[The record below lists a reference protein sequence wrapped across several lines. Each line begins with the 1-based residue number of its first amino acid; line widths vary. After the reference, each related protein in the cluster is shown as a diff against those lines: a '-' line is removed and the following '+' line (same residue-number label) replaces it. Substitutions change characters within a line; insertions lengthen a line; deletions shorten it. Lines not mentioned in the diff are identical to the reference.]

1 MKQSKPI
8 FYDEKRRRWFFTRRA
23 LEISGAVL
31 TLLVVTFFFSVM
43 HLVALP
49 SLLLRNTTPTLRP
62 APVDRTAAT
71 RRAAPRAERKKRV
84 AALGQS
90 PDKYGPTGPERMAFY
105 VPDDAFGFVSLTRH
119 YRDLDYLIPVEL
131 LTTTADGTLT
141 VVDSQNGIHTGID
154 SDEAIRLKAVDKM
167 HLWLAATEKEQAA
180 LGTPFD
186 LRVMALVQNSDG
198 TIFQTEKLAAMLANP
213 AARQRLERNLTN
225 YVVGMHEVGLCLDL
239 ESVPDKSQADFGSLV
254 AELETQLHAKGLEL
268 LISLPA
274 ADWSYDYAFFGE
286 HSDSIVL
293 MNYDQHWQTSAPGPI
308 AAQDWFTANLEKIL
322 TIVPARKIVMGIA
335 NYGYDWTVDK
345 KKREPAEPVSVQE
358 AFVRAYESES
368 EIQFDDDSL
377 NPHYSYEDDQNRVH
391 QVWFTD
397 AVTAY
402 NELRAAERAGVR
414 GTAVWRLGLSD
425 TSMWKIWDTLHP
437 DDATRAL
444 LLDVGAGP
452 DLILEGPNTGDI
464 WKMLDAPKRGVRE
477 IDYDA
482 RSDTIDGE
490 RYKQVPLSWRIEQ
503 MGAVPGKIA
512 LSFDDGPDPQWT
524 PQILDILKEKNAP
537 AVFFAIGENANRYPG
552 LLKREFEDGHEIG
565 NHTYTHEHFDENSPG
580 SAIHFE
586 LNLTQRL
593 IESTLH
599 VKTVLFRPPYGIDH
613 QPETANEVSMF
624 PIPQEMGYMLVGAQ
638 IDPDDWGSPGGG
650 APPSADEIVKRVMA
664 QVSKGHIILMHDG
677 GGDRSQTVLALPR
690 VIDALRAAHFQI
702 VPVSE
707 LVNQTRAQVM
717 PPVTGE
723 ELWAVRA
730 NGFIFGLLYVLR
742 VGIASIFIIGILMVS
757 GRALIIGLLGLIE
770 KLRKGPGEHP
780 EFQPAVSVLIPAYNE
795 EEVIVQTV
803 NSALAAD
810 FPKKE
815 IIVVNDGSTDRTREL
830 LEEHFGADSR
840 VRILHQPNRGKSA
853 ALANAL
859 EAATG
864 TIIVT
869 IDADTTIDS
878 AAIRKLVRNFADPRV
893 GAVAG
898 NVKVGNRTRWLTRWQ
913 ALEYITSQNMEK
925 RAFDLLNCI
934 PVVPGAV
941 GAWRVEAMQA
951 AGGFSSQT
959 VAEDTD
965 LTIAIRRA
973 GWRISYDEEA
983 IGYTQAP
990 ETAGA
995 LIRQRFRW
1003 TFGTLQSVWKHRDT
1017 VGRPKYGTLGLVAL
1031 PNIFLFQLLLPLFSP
1046 VIDLLFLLSLLL
1058 WGLSRFHISQGLP
1071 LGTWTTQDMERSVV
1085 FFLGFMVID
1094 LLACVIAFALER
1106 KEDWSLLLPLVLQ
1119 RFYYRQMMY
1128 VVLFRALM
1136 QAVKGRPV
1144 GWRGV
1149 EPELPKKR
1157 AGTPEPSLSG
1167 HVGD

>member
-1 MKQSKPI
+1 
-8 FYDEKRRRWFFTRRA
+8 
-23 LEISGAVL
+23 
-31 TLLVVTFFFSVM
+31 
-43 HLVALP
+43 
-49 SLLLRNTTPTLRP
+49 
-62 APVDRTAAT
+62 
-71 RRAAPRAERKKRV
+71 
-84 AALGQS
+84 
-90 PDKYGPTGPERMAFY
+90 
-105 VPDDAFGFVSLTRH
+105 
-119 YRDLDYLIPVEL
+119 
-131 LTTTADGTLT
+131 
-141 VVDSQNGIHTGID
+141 
-154 SDEAIRLKAVDKM
+154 
-167 HLWLAATEKEQAA
+167 
-180 LGTPFD
+180 
-186 LRVMALVQNSDG
+186 
-198 TIFQTEKLAAMLANP
+198 
-213 AARQRLERNLTN
+213 
-225 YVVGMHEVGLCLDL
+225 
-239 ESVPDKSQADFGSLV
+239 
-254 AELETQLHAKGLEL
+254 
-268 LISLPA
+268 
-274 ADWSYDYAFFGE
+274 
-286 HSDSIVL
+286 
-293 MNYDQHWQTSAPGPI
+293 
-308 AAQDWFTANLEKIL
+308 
-322 TIVPARKIVMGIA
+322 MGIA

-345 KKREPAEPVSVQE
+345 KKHEAAKPLTVQE
-358 AFVRAYESES
+358 AFLTAYESKTDIE
-368 EIQFDDDSL
+368 FDDDSL
-377 NPHYSYEDDQNRVH
+377 NPHFSYEDEDNRVH

-414 GTAVWRLGLSD
+414 GTAVWRLGMVD
-425 TSMWKIWDTLHP
+425 TSMWRIWDTPHP

-444 LLDVGAGP
+444 IKDVGSGP

-464 WKMLDAPKRGVRE
+464 WKMLDTPKRGVRDF
-477 IDYDA
+477 DYDPD
-482 RSDTIDGE
+482 SDTIDGE

-503 MGAVPGKIA
+503 MGDVPGKIA
-512 LSFDDGPDPQWT
+512 LTFDDGPDPRWT

-537 AVFFAIGENANRYPG
+537 ATFFSIGESANRYPSI
-552 LLKREFEDGHEIG
+552 LKWEYEDGHEIG
-565 NHTYTHEHFDENSPG
+565 NHTYTHEHFDENSPP
-580 SAIHFE
+580 ATVHFE

-613 QPETANEVSMF
+613 QPETANEVSML

-638 IDPDDWGSPGGG
+638 IDPHDWGSPGGG
-650 APPSADEIVKRVMA
+650 APPPAGEIVKRVLA
-664 QVSKGHIILMHDG
+664 DVHKGHIILMHDG

-690 VIDALRAAHFQI
+690 VIDALRAAGYQI

-730 NGFIFGLLYVLR
+730 NGFIFGLLYTLR
-742 VGIASIFIIGILMVS
+742 VGIASIFIIGILLVS

-770 KLRKGPGEHP
+770 KLRKGPGDHP
-780 EFQPAVSVLIPAYNE
+780 EFQPMVSVLIPAYNE
-795 EEVIVQTV
+795 EEVILQTV

-810 FPKKE
+810 YAKKE
-815 IIVVNDGSTDRTREL
+815 IIVVNDGSTDRTLEL
-830 LEEHFGADSR
+830 LEEHFGADAR
-840 VRILHQPNRGKSA
+840 VHILDQPNRGKPA
-853 ALANAL
+853 ALARAL

-864 TIIVT
+864 TIVVT
-869 IDADTTIDS
+869 IDADTSIDPN
-878 AAIRKLVRNFADPRV
+878 AITKLVRNFADPRV

-898 NVKVGNRTRWLTRWQ
+898 NVKVANRTRWLTRWQ

-951 AGGFSSQT
+951 AGGFSAQT

-1046 VIDLLFLLSLLL
+1046 VIDLLFLISMMLY
-1058 WGLSRFHISQGLP
+1058 GLSRFHISSGLP

-1128 VVLFRALM
+1128 VVLFRALT

-1149 EPELPKKR
+1149 EPETPKKR
-1157 AGTPEPSLSG
+1157 AGAPEPSLSG
-1167 HVGD
+1167 RVGD

>member
-1 MKQSKPI
+1 VKQSKPI

-31 TLLVVTFFFSVM
+31 AVLVLTFFLSVIR
-43 HLVALP
+43 LVALP
-49 SLLLRNTTPTLRP
+49 SLLLRDTVHAGHPL
-62 APVDRTAAT
+62 PVDRNAAARKAAARPG
-71 RRAAPRAERKKRV
+71 RRHRV
-84 AALGQS
+84 AALGQV
-90 PDKYGPTGPERMAFY
+90 PEKYDPVRAAFY
-105 VPDDAFGFVSLTRH
+105 VPYDPASMASLDKH
-119 YRDLDYLIPVEL
+119 YKDLDLLIPDEL
-131 LTTTADGTLT
+131 HTTTADGTLT
-141 VVDSQNGIHTGID
+141 VMDTQYRVHKGVDA
-154 SDEAIRLKAVDKM
+154 DEALRLMANDKM
-167 HLWLAATEKEQAA
+167 HVWLAATEAEQAA
-180 LGTPFD
+180 LGSPFD
-186 LRVMALVQNSDG
+186 LPIMALVQNSDG
-198 TIFQTEKLAAMLANP
+198 TDFQTRELSEMLANP
-213 AARQRLERNLTN
+213 AARARLEAGLVK
-225 YVVGMHEVGLCLDL
+225 YVIGMHEVGVCLDL
-239 ESVPDKSQADFGSLV
+239 ESVPDKSQEDFGAFV
-254 AELETQLHAKGLEL
+254 GELETQLHAKGLKL
-268 LISLPA
+268 MVALPA

-286 HSDSIVL
+286 HADAIVL

-308 AAQDWFTANLEKIL
+308 AAQDWFTANLEKISK
-322 TIVPARKIVMGIA
+322 IVPARKIVIGIA
-335 NYGYDWTVDK
+335 NYGYDWTENK
-345 KKREPAEPVSVQE
+345 KAHQTAQSISVQQ
-358 AFVRAYESES
+358 ALLTAYESES
-368 EIQFDDDSL
+368 EIEFDSDSL
-377 NPHYSYEDDQNRVH
+377 NPHYSYEDEQNKVH
-391 QVWFTD
+391 RVWFTD
-397 AVTAY
+397 GVTAY
-402 NELRAAERAGVR
+402 NELRAAERAGVQ
-414 GTAVWRLGLSD
+414 GTAVWRLGMAE
-425 TSMWKIWDTLHP
+425 TSMWRIWDTLHP
-437 DDATRAL
+437 DDTIRAKL
-444 LLDVGAGP
+444 QDLGPGP
-452 DLILEGPNTGDI
+452 DLILEGDENGDI
-464 WKMLDAPKRGVRE
+464 WRMLDTPKRGVRE
-477 IDYDA
+477 FEYDA
-482 RSDTIDGE
+482 ASDTITDE
-490 RYKQVPLSWRIEQ
+490 TYKQVPLSWRIER
-503 MGAVPGKIA
+503 MGDAPHKIA
-512 LSFDDGPDPQWT
+512 LSFDDGPDPRWT
-524 PQILDILKEKNAP
+524 PQILDVLKQKNAP
-537 AVFFAIGENANRYPG
+537 AAFFAIGENANRYLG
-552 LLKREFEDGHEIG
+552 VLKREFEEGHEIG
-565 NHTYTHEHFDENSPG
+565 NHTYTHEHFDENSP
-580 SAIHFE
+580 ATTIRFE

-593 IESTLH
+593 IESTLG

-613 QPETANEVSMF
+613 QPETADEVSMF
-624 PIPQEMGYMLVGAQ
+624 PIPQEMGYMLVGSL
-638 IDPDDWGSPGGG
+638 IDPHDWGSPGGG
-650 APPSADEIVKRVMA
+650 APPPADEIVRRVLA
-664 QVSKGHIILMHDG
+664 QAPNGHIILMHDG

-690 VIDALRAAHFQI
+690 VIDGLRAAGYQI

-717 PPVTGE
+717 PPVTGD

-730 NGFIFGLLYVLR
+730 DGFIFGLLYILR
-742 VGIASIFIIGILMVS
+742 VGIASIFIIGILLVS

-780 EFQPAVSVLIPAYNE
+780 EFQPMVSVLIPAYNE
-795 EEVIVQTV
+795 EDVIVQTV

-810 FPKKE
+810 YPKKE

-830 LEEHFGADSR
+830 LEAHFGADPR

-853 ALANAL
+853 ALASAL

-864 TIIVT
+864 TIVVT
-869 IDADTTIDS
+869 IDADTSIDQR
-878 AAIRKLVRNFADPRV
+878 AIRKLVRNFADPRV

-898 NVKVGNRTRWLTRWQ
+898 NIKVANRTRWLTRWQ

-1046 VIDLLFLLSLLL
+1046 VIDLLFLLSMML

-1094 LLACVIAFALER
+1094 LLACVIAFALEK

-1136 QAVKGRPV
+1136 HAVKGRPV

-1149 EPELPKKR
+1149 EPETPRKR

-1167 HVGD
+1167 RVGD